1 MWKKERDLLI
11 AQTLVF
17 VQSVTGKAA
26 DAANRLE
33 PLHEPLPSDRPIPV
47 GRPAEI
53 LPAVRL
59 SSVSHSELRDEVRR
73 RVAAF
78 RTRQQHFDRE
88 RTEYCDATLAKAR
101 AATELAARAQYQ
113 PPLKR

>member
-17 VQSVTGKAA
+17 VQSVTGKTA
-26 DAANRLE
+26 DTGSRLE
-33 PLHEPLPSDRPIPV
+33 TLHEPVPSDRPATV
-47 GRPAEI
+47 GRAIDI
-53 LPAVRL
+53 LPIARL
-59 SSVSHSELRDEVRR
+59 SPASHSELRDEVRR

-78 RTRQQHFDRE
+78 RARQQHFDRE

-101 AATELAARAQYQ
+101 AATALAARAQYH

>member
-17 VQSVTGKAA
+17 VQSVTGKTS
-26 DAANRLE
+26 DTGSRLE
-33 PLHEPLPSDRPIPV
+33 NFHEPLPSDRPIPA

-53 LPAVRL
+53 LPTVRL
-59 SSVSHSELRDEVRR
+59 TSVNHSELRDEVRR

-78 RTRQQHFDRE
+78 RARQQHFDRE

-101 AATELAARAQYQ
+101 ADTELTARTQYH
-113 PPLKR
+113 PSLKR